1 MADAEPDS
9 KTGSRTLV
17 ELLDLSAI
25 DLDAHADTKEDAVRA
40 CGEALVRVGAVQPSY
55 VDAMLERERTIST
68 YVGEGV
74 AIPHGTLAGKDA
86 VLRDALCYLRFAEP
100 VDWDGDPVSVC
111 VGIAAAGDGHVD
123 VLAQLA
129 QVLMDPDQAQ
139 ALRDAT
145 RAEEV
150 LQVLQPTEEEAS
162 A

>member
-1 MADAEPDS
+1 MAEKA
-9 KTGSRTLV
+9 GSRSLA
-17 ELLDLSAI
+17 ELLDRDAI
-25 DLDAHADTKEDAVRA
+25 DLDARAESKEHAVRA
-40 CGEALVRVGAVQPSY
+40 CGEALVRVGAVKPAY

-74 AIPHGTLAGKDA
+74 AIPHGTLAGKEA
-86 VLRDALCYLRFAEP
+86 VVRDALCYLRFADP
-100 VDWDGDPVSVC
+100 IDWDGDEVSVC

-145 RAEEV
+145 RPEDV
-150 LQVLQPTEEEAS
+150 LRVLQPTEEEVTS
-162 A
+162 

>member
-1 MADAEPDS
+1 MADDS
-9 KTGSRTLV
+9 HGTRTLGD
-17 ELLDLSAI
+17 LLDLTAI
-25 DLDAHADTKEDAVRA
+25 DLDARADSKEAAVRA
-40 CGEALVRVGAVQPSY
+40 CGEALLRVGAVQPTY
-55 VDAMLERERTIST
+55 IDAMLERERTIST

-86 VLRDALCYLRFAEP
+86 VLRDALCYLRFADP
-100 VDWDGDPVSVC
+100 VDWDGEPVSVC
-111 VGIAAAGDGHVD
+111 VGIAAAGDGHVE

-145 RAEEV
+145 RPEEV
-150 LQVLQPTEEEAS
+150 LQVLQPSEAEAS

>member
-1 MADAEPDS
+1 MAED
-9 KTGSRTLV
+9 SRTLA
-17 ELLDLSAI
+17 ELLDLDAI
-25 DLDAHADTKEDAVRA
+25 DLDARADSKEDAVRA
-40 CGEALVRVGAVQPSY
+40 CGEVLVRLGAVEPAY

-100 VDWDGDPVSVC
+100 VDWDGEPVSVC
-111 VGIAAAGDGHVD
+111 VGIAAAGEGHVD

-145 RAEEV
+145 RPEEV
-150 LQVLQPTEEEAS
+150 LQVLQPSEAEAS

>member
-1 MADAEPDS
+1 MADVEPDS
-9 KTGSRTLV
+9 KNGTRTLG

-25 DLDAHADTKEDAVRA
+25 DLDARADSKEDAVRA

-139 ALRDAT
+139 KLRNAT
-145 RAEEV
+145 RPEEV
-150 LQVLQPTEEEAS
+150 LQVLQPTQAEAS

>member
-1 MADAEPDS
+1 MADAS
-9 KTGSRTLV
+9 HSLA
-17 ELLDLSAI
+17 ELLDISAI
-25 DLDAHADTKEDAVRA
+25 DLDARADSKEDAVRA

-86 VLRDALCYLRFAEP
+86 VLRDALCYLRFADP

-111 VGIAAAGDGHVD
+111 VGIAAAGEGHVE

-145 RAEEV
+145 RPEEV

>member
-1 MADAEPDS
+1 MAED
-9 KTGSRTLV
+9 SRTLA
-17 ELLDLSAI
+17 ELLDISAI
-25 DLDAHADTKEDAVRA
+25 DLDARADSKEAAVRA
-40 CGEALVRVGAVQPSY
+40 CGEALVRVGAVEPAY
-55 VDAMLERERTIST
+55 VDAMLERERTLST

-86 VLRDALCYLRFAEP
+86 VLRDALCYLRFADP

-111 VGIAAAGDGHVD
+111 VGIAAAGEGHVD

-145 RAEEV
+145 KPEDV
-150 LQVLQPTEEEAS
+150 LHVLQPTEEEATS
-162 A
+162 S

>member
-1 MADAEPDS
+1 MADDS
-9 KTGSRTLV
+9 HGTRTLGD
-17 ELLDLSAI
+17 LLDLTAI
-25 DLDAHADTKEDAVRA
+25 DLDARADSKEDAVRA
-40 CGEALVRVGAVQPSY
+40 CGEALLRVGAVQATY
-55 VDAMLERERTIST
+55 IDAMLERERTIST

-86 VLRDALCYLRFAEP
+86 VLRDALCYLRFADP

-111 VGIAAAGDGHVD
+111 VGIAAAGDGHVE

-145 RAEEV
+145 RPEEV
-150 LQVLQPTEEEAS
+150 LQVLQPSEAEAS